1 MDTLGVDTG
10 ACTAWARA
18 VNGRI
23 TSCGVIRIEL
33 EKHALARIFPMN
45 PAVCYVERPC
55 YRGGNLRC
63 DPEDLLVLATRVG
76 RVVERLLADGHAVHL
91 IRPTDWKG
99 GTPKALQNERT
110 ENALSLT
117 ELNDLDPCIQAISK
131 GERHNAWDAIGIA
144 LYGLAKQGM
153 QHDIT

>member
-1 MDTLGVDTG
+1 
-10 ACTAWARA
+10 
-18 VNGRI
+18 
-23 TSCGVIRIEL
+23 
-33 EKHALARIFPMN
+33 MN

-99 GTPKALQNERT
+99 GTPTALQNERT
-110 ENALSLT
+110 ENALSKR
-117 ELNDLDPCIQAISK
+117 ELEGLEQYMGSIPK
-131 GERHNAWDAIGIA
+131 GERHNAWDAIGIE
-144 LYGLAKQGM
+144 LYGLARQGI
-153 QHDIT
+153 QHDTT